1 MDQKKQYIFITGA
14 SSGLG
19 RVIAVNLSANYNLVL
34 HGRDES
40 RLAQTAMLCNK
51 NCSQLIFIAD
61 FASLSD
67 IEQSLTTFLLA
78 NNAEINGFVHSAGY
92 MKMLP
97 VKVLSLTEMEK
108 MFAANVFSAAL
119 ITKVLMSKKTNGAA
133 LRNIVF
139 ISSNVSNFGAKAFS
153 IYGATKGAL
162 DSLMRCLAV
171 ELAPRVRVN
180 SVLPGAVKTEMTDG
194 IFADDEIAG
203 RMEKEYPLGIG
214 SPEDIADMVRFLLS
228 ENAKW
233 ITGQQLTVDGGR
245 TINISG

>member
-1 MDQKKQYIFITGA
+1 VDQKKQYILITGA

-19 RVIAVNLSANYNLVL
+19 RAIAVNLSANHNLIL

-40 RLAQTAMLCNK
+40 RLSQTAMLCNK

-78 NNAEINGFVHSAGY
+78 NNIEINGFVHSAGY

-97 VKVLSLTEMEK
+97 VKVLSLAEMEK

-119 ITKVLMSKKTNGAA
+119 ITKVLMSKKMNGTA

-194 IFADDEIAG
+194 IFANDEIAG
-203 RMEKEYPLGIG
+203 RMEKEYPLGMG

-233 ITGQQLTVDGGR
+233 ITGQQLTIDGGR

>member
-1 MDQKKQYIFITGA
+1 
-14 SSGLG
+14 
-19 RVIAVNLSANYNLVL
+19 
-34 HGRDES
+34 
-40 RLAQTAMLCNK
+40 
-51 NCSQLIFIAD
+51 
-61 FASLSD
+61 
-67 IEQSLTTFLLA
+67 
-78 NNAEINGFVHSAGY
+78 
-92 MKMLP
+92 
-97 VKVLSLTEMEK
+97 
-108 MFAANVFSAAL
+108 
-119 ITKVLMSKKTNGAA
+119 
-133 LRNIVF
+133 
-139 ISSNVSNFGAKAFS
+139 
-153 IYGATKGAL
+153 
-162 DSLMRCLAV
+162 MRCLAV